1 MSNRIDAEVFRII
14 NHCEQLAT
22 RIIRD
27 NRVIIDLIVERLLD
41 AETLNGDEFRDL
53 VKQYTIPPTKK

>member
-1 MSNRIDAEVFRII
+1 MSNRIDTEVCRII

-22 RIIRD
+22 RIVQD

-41 AETLNGDEFRDL
+41 AETLNGEEFRNL
-53 VKQYTIPPTKK
+53 VKQYTIPPMKK

>member
-1 MSNRIDAEVFRII
+1 MSNRIDSEVCRII

-22 RIIRD
+22 RIIQD

-41 AETLNGDEFRDL
+41 SETLNGNEFRDL
-53 VKQYTIPPTKK
+53 VRQYTILPNK

>member
-1 MSNRIDAEVFRII
+1 MSNRIDAEVSRII

-22 RIIRD
+22 RIVRD

-41 AETLNGDEFRDL
+41 TETLNGDEFRDL
-53 VKQYTIPPTKK
+53 VKQYTIPPVKN